1 MRKTLIAILSVLC
14 VGSAVCGVACAKD
27 KGETAPA
34 APLNGGFETADLSG
48 WTVEYGDAFSDNSV
62 VSQKTFTYSDDPRY
76 TEIPVNHTGSWYLCG
91 KGADVR
97 YANGRGSRTYSESYA
112 NGRTGAIRSSEFVL
126 PQDGIISMKLAGGA
140 PVTDRGSGE
149 NVKNKAETEMCFVGV
164 YRSSDDKMIARQTND
179 YFVEHTDYVNLSQYV
194 SGAYHTDN
202 FAEYTLDLSEY
213 AGEKVYLRIVD
224 NDKSWYYGYI
234 SVDDIRIGDGTE
246 AQTEG
251 NYFVK
256 SRTYVEQAQAPSEYE
271 IANGGF
277 ETGSLAGWTV
287 TEGDAF
293 SHEGVASVKSWWN
306 ENITY
311 SRDGNYHY
319 GFYHPSATG
328 VMRSSEFVLGG
339 SGYISW
345 KLGGCQNNSATYLR
359 FMVKGEAKDT
369 EVARFSN
376 FKYYDY
382 QFPYVEN
389 GMRLLNMV
397 QYYSDFSRYL
407 GSTMYIEVVDKN
419 SDGNELGC
427 ITLDSVQTYWE
438 SKPVWY
444 DRESYVA
451 VAETDIMPESKYQ
464 VTNGG
469 FETGDLTGWT
479 LSNTSSP
486 IGRVVDEDG
495 YLNKGYNKKGKYLFS
510 GFEHDGINLE
520 SNTGTLTSSA
530 FEIGG
535 SGYITYLLGGGKNAS
550 LCYLSVVEVDA
561 DGNAIDELARFG
573 NRLFNEGTLVW
584 YKADLSEHIGKKVK
598 LVLTDNA
605 VNDWGL
611 VTADSFVTYYEK
623 TSAVPARA
631 YKAVDMLHIPVL
643 GEDDEYQVYNGD
655 FETGDLRGWT
665 LNGNIGGI
673 SSETIWWNEGLPFNK
688 DGEYFFNGWAGSE
701 AATGT
706 LESSSFTLGGCGVI
720 TFKLGGGKNTSLC
733 YIEIYD
739 KTLGKSVAR
748 YGNTLFKDNG
758 IAPGDLN
765 GSNLANMNLFK
776 ADLSDYLGDELV
788 IRIVDNA
795 VEDWGLMFVDSF
807 ITHYESLTDID
818 ATAVEAVDLTKN

>member
-164 YRSSDDKMIARQTND
+164 YRSSND

-256 SRTYVEQAQAPSEYE
+256 SRTYVEEAQAPSEYE

-451 VAETDIMPESKYQ
+451 VVETDIMPESKYQ

-623 TSAVPARA
+623 ASAVPARA

-673 SSETIWWNEGLPFNK
+673 SSDTIWWNEGLPFNK

-795 VEDWGLMFVDSF
+795 VKDWGLMFVDSF

>member
-1 MRKTLIAILSVLC
+1 
-14 VGSAVCGVACAKD
+14 
-27 KGETAPA
+27 
-34 APLNGGFETADLSG
+34 
-48 WTVEYGDAFSDNSV
+48 
-62 VSQKTFTYSDDPRY
+62 
-76 TEIPVNHTGSWYLCG
+76 
-91 KGADVR
+91 
-97 YANGRGSRTYSESYA
+97 
-112 NGRTGAIRSSEFVL
+112 
-126 PQDGIISMKLAGGA
+126 
-140 PVTDRGSGE
+140 
-149 NVKNKAETEMCFVGV
+149 
-164 YRSSDDKMIARQTND
+164 
-179 YFVEHTDYVNLSQYV
+179 
-194 SGAYHTDN
+194 
-202 FAEYTLDLSEY
+202 
-213 AGEKVYLRIVD
+213 
-224 NDKSWYYGYI
+224 
-234 SVDDIRIGDGTE
+234 
-246 AQTEG
+246 
-251 NYFVK
+251 
-256 SRTYVEQAQAPSEYE
+256 
-271 IANGGF
+271 
-277 ETGSLAGWTV
+277 
-287 TEGDAF
+287 
-293 SHEGVASVKSWWN
+293 
-306 ENITY
+306 
-311 SRDGNYHY
+311 
-319 GFYHPSATG
+319 
-328 VMRSSEFVLGG
+328 MRSSEFVLGG

-451 VAETDIMPESKYQ
+451 VVETDIMPESKYQ